1 MWLKGE
7 TICWAKKKKKGYVNS
22 SIAKLKKTNKMQNEI
37 RGIKKAHSLPD
48 EHQVL
53 TQWKHNLR

>member
-7 TICWAKKKKKGYVNS
+7 TVCWGKKKKSCVNS
-22 SIAKLKKTNKMQNEI
+22 SIAKLKKTNKIQKEI

-53 TQWKHNLR
+53 TRWKHNLR

>member
-1 MWLKGE
+1 MTKRRDCLLR
-7 TICWAKKKKKGYVNS
+7 KKKKKSCVNS
-22 SIAKLKKTNKMQNEI
+22 SIAKLKKTNKIQKEI

-53 TQWKHNLR
+53 TR